1 MLVPRPSSRLCT
13 RAPASRSCGHGR
25 ATCCPW
31 RATAREY
38 FGANLASPP
47 PRRRR
52 SGAQASPWQRCRR
65 QGDCNTLFPIRCVQS
80 GRSFSCVRR
89 PLCVRASE
97 ARKGSTPDCTPL
109 SLRLTAGSFRRFL
122 LPPNRRGGEGK
133 LCQYGWHRLTRHKAT
148 SGGIG
153 VVASFRLQPLALGAS
168 PDREVGADGDERLS
182 GESLRERRVRRCLVR
197 GYVWWG

>member
-1 MLVPRPSSRLCT
+1 MLDPSLLASSFVFVGLSLFVLAFLLYREGSSSSRAAF
-13 RAPASRSCGHGR
+13 RGRGHGCTGGR
-25 ATCCPW
+25 LLHLDVASVEGEQPCNADNGSDTC
-31 RATAREY
+31 
-38 FGANLASPP
+38 
-47 PRRRR
+47 PRLCGQRGGDLKGGVVKR
-52 SGAQASPWQRCRR
+52 S
-65 QGDCNTLFPIRCVQS
+65 
-80 GRSFSCVRR
+80 VRHTER
-89 PLCVRASE
+89 PRL
-97 ARKGSTPDCTPL
+97 L
-109 SLRLTAGSFRRFL
+109 HLTAGSFRRFL
-122 LPPNRRGGEGK
+122 LRPNRRGGERK